1 MGTVLKVPHIEQTDE
16 WPAGDECLCAVM
28 LLRYLGIR
36 ITVNEFVDFFLP
48 QGQMSRREG
57 KLIGCDPEEKFAG
70 SPYEKNAFG
79 CYPSVL
85 IKAINDCFLQKGVP
99 YRAEDATGKSTDEL
113 LTEGIGKGVPVIYW
127 ASTNMKHTHPGYSW
141 VCKKDGKTIQWIEG
155 AQCML
160 LIGSDVNELVFND
173 PMLPEG
179 AVHYSRMTAVK
190 RHAELDKRAVMVKLG
205 N

>member
-1 MGTVLKVPHIEQTDE
+1 MGTILKVPHIEQTDE

-36 ITVNEFVDFFLP
+36 ITVNEFV
-48 QGQMSRREG
+48 
-57 KLIGCDPEEKFAG
+57 PEVKFAG

-79 CYPSVL
+79 CYPGVL
-85 IKAINDCFLQKGVP
+85 IKAMNDCFLQKGVP
-99 YRAEDATGKSTDEL
+99 YRAEDATGRSTDEL
-113 LTEGIGKGVPVIYW
+113 LSEGIGKGVPVIYW
-127 ASTNMKHTHPGYSW
+127 ASENMKPTHPGYSW
-141 VCKKDGKTIQWIEG
+141 VCKKDGKPIRWIEG

-190 RHAELDKRAVMVKLG
+190 RHAELDKRAVMVRL
-205 N
+205 

>member
-1 MGTVLKVPHIEQTDE
+1 MGTILKVPHIEQTDE

-48 QGQMSRREG
+48 QGQMSRKEG
-57 KLIGCDPEEKFAG
+57 QLRGCDPDKEFAG
-70 SPYEKNAFG
+70 SPYEKNSFG
-79 CYPSVL
+79 CYPGVL
-85 IKAINDCFLQKGVP
+85 
-99 YRAEDATGKSTDEL
+99 KSTDEL

-127 ASTNMKHTHPGYSW
+127 ASEDMKPTHPGYSW
-141 VCKKDGKTIQWIEG
+141 VCKKDGKIIRWTAG
-155 AQCML
+155 TQCML

-173 PMLPEG
+173 PMMPEG

-190 RHAELDKRAVMVKLG
+190 RHAELDKRAVMVRL
-205 N
+205 

>member
-113 LTEGIGKGVPVIYW
+113 LTEGIGKGVPVIY
-127 ASTNMKHTHPGYSW
+127 
-141 VCKKDGKTIQWIEG
+141 
-155 AQCML
+155 
-160 LIGSDVNELVFND
+160 SDVNELVFND

>member
-1 MGTVLKVPHIEQTDE
+1 MGTILKVPHIEQTDE

-48 QGQMSRREG
+48 QGQMSRKEG
-57 KLIGCDPEEKFAG
+57 QLRGCDPDKEFAG
-70 SPYEKNAFG
+70 CPYEKNSFG
-79 CYPSVL
+79 CYPGVL
-85 IKAINDCFLQKGVP
+85 VKAMNDCFLQKGVP

-127 ASTNMKHTHPGYSW
+127 ASEDMKPTHPGYSW
-141 VCKKDGKTIQWIEG
+141 VCKT
-155 AQCML
+155 QCML

-173 PMLPEG
+173 PMMPEG

-190 RHAELDKRAVMVKLG
+190 RHAELDKRAVMVRL
-205 N
+205 

>member
-1 MGTVLKVPHIEQTDE
+1 MGTILKVPHIEQTDE

-36 ITVNEFVDFFLP
+36 ITVNEFVDKE
-48 QGQMSRREG
+48 GQLR
-57 KLIGCDPEEKFAG
+57 GCDPDKEFAG
-70 SPYEKNAFG
+70 CPYEKNSFG
-79 CYPSVL
+79 CYPGVL
-85 IKAINDCFLQKGVP
+85 VKAMNDCFLQKGVP

-127 ASTNMKHTHPGYSW
+127 ASEDMKPTHPGYSW
-141 VCKKDGKTIQWIEG
+141 VCKKDGKIIRWTAG
-155 AQCML
+155 TQCML

-173 PMLPEG
+173 PMMPEG

-190 RHAELDKRAVMVKLG
+190 RHAELDKRAVMVRL
-205 N
+205 

>member
-113 LTEGIGKGVPVIYW
+113 LTEGIGKGV
-127 ASTNMKHTHPGYSW
+127 W